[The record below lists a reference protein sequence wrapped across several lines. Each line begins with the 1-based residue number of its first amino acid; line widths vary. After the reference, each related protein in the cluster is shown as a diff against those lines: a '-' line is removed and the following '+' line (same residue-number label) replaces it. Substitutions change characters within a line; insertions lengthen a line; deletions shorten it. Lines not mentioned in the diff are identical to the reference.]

1 MGPESA
7 CTKQT
12 WLTDLNDMKKQ
23 TLTYK
28 PNDGK
33 DANRTY
39 IPGKELIE
47 AVNLAIYLD
56 KPLLLQGEPGC
67 GKTKL
72 AEDVAYSLY
81 HEKYGDDYKKFYR
94 EWFVKST
101 SKAKDGLYTFDHLNR
116 LRDVHAN
123 DLKTLDKYV
132 SFGSL
137 GEAILQEEERCV
149 ILIDEVDKADIDF
162 PNDLLLELDEQRFV
176 ITEMPEKN
184 KLREVVAKNKP
195 IVIITSNN
203 EKPLPPAFLR
213 RCLYFFIEFPNQT
226 QLTHIL
232 QSHFKGANLE
242 ALSKTTERFEAVRNL
257 LYQPGDKNLS
267 TGELIDWFKALDQDF
282 KAYEKELGE
291 ENQLPFS
298 SILLKSKEMI
308 DKFKRLSQSQSQ
320 RNIS

>member
-1 MGPESA
+1 
-7 CTKQT
+7 
-12 WLTDLNDMKKQ
+12 MKKQ

-28 PNDGK
+28 PNDGQ
-33 DANRTY
+33 DENRTY
-39 IPGKELIE
+39 IPGKQLIE

-72 AEDVAYSLY
+72 AQDVAYSLY
-81 HEKYGDDYKKFYR
+81 HEKYGDKYTDFYR

-101 SKAKDGLYTFDHLNR
+101 SKAKDGLYTFDHLDR
-116 LRDVHAN
+116 LRDVHGNA
-123 DLKTLDKYV
+123 LKRLEKYV
-132 SFGSL
+132 TYGPL
-137 GEAILQEEERCV
+137 GEAITEEKERCV

-176 ITEMPEKN
+176 INELPEKHVG
-184 KLREVVAKNKP
+184 REVIAKNKP

-213 RCLYFFIEFPNQT
+213 RCLYFFIEFPNQER
-226 QLTHIL
+226 LTHIL
-232 QSHFKGANLE
+232 QSHFRQANVDD
-242 ALSKTTERFEAVRNL
+242 ASKVATRFEAVRNL

-267 TGELIDWFKALDQDF
+267 TGELIDWFKALSQDF
-282 KAYEKELGE
+282 E
-291 ENQLPFS
+291 ENKPFLDQEDQLPFS
-298 SILLKSKEMI
+298 SALLKSTEMI
-308 DKFKRLSQSQSQ
+308 DKFKRLTQSNRQ

>member
-1 MGPESA
+1 ME
-7 CTKQT
+7 
-12 WLTDLNDMKKQ
+12 KQ
-23 TLTYK
+23 TLFYK

-33 DANRTY
+33 DEKRTY
-39 IPGKELIE
+39 IPGNQLIE
-47 AVNLAIYLD
+47 AVNLAIYLG

-81 HEKYGDDYKKFYR
+81 HEKYGDQYQNFYR

-132 SFGSL
+132 SFGPL
-137 GEAILQEEERCV
+137 GEAILQKEERCV

-184 KLREVVAKNKP
+184 KMREVVAQNKP

-213 RCLYFFIEFPNQT
+213 RCLYFYIEFPKQD
-226 QLTHIL
+226 QLTNIL
-232 QSHFKGANLE
+232 KSHFKQADVE
-242 ALSKTTERFEAVRNL
+242 HLSKTTARFEAVRNL

-267 TGELIDWFKALDQDF
+267 TGELIDWFKALSRDF
-282 KAYEKELGE
+282 ETHKASLDKED
-291 ENQLPFS
+291 QLPFS
-298 SILLKSKEMI
+298 SALLKSTEML
-308 DKFKRLSQSQSQ
+308 DKFRRLTQSNRQ